1 MGKKRARGSTR
12 AQVGRQFLNA
22 VRSVR
27 CAMHQSNN
35 PIPPDQ
41 YGTISAWFVIQTE
54 TSNATAKSV
63 ILTEASRASEAGSDF
78 QVAASNMNRPTP
90 AQQQRKP
97 QSIGAIPANQRQS
110 PIKILDRALV
120 PQPCGAY
127 LRRSRASLTSRETV
141 STASSFGISNGSC
154 SGGKPLHFASSS

>member
-63 ILTEASRASEAGSDF
+63 ILTEASSASEAEGSRT
-78 QVAASNMNRPTP
+78 AS
-90 AQQQRKP
+90 
-97 QSIGAIPANQRQS
+97 RQ
-110 PIKILDRALV
+110 
-120 PQPCGAY
+120 
-127 LRRSRASLTSRETV
+127 RSRFRFPSRRIQHEPPDARTTTAQAPINRGNSRQPKAVADQDPRPGPRTATMRRLLEEV
-141 STASSFGISNGSC
+141 SRVVNEPRDRIHGIIIRHIER
-154 SGGKPLHFASSS
+154 LM

>member
-35 PIPPDQ
+35 PSPPDQ

-54 TSNATAKSV
+54 TSNANAKSV
-63 ILTEASRASEAGSDF
+63 IQTEASNASGAEGSRTASPQRSRFRFPSRRIQHDRPDARTTA
-78 QVAASNMNRPTP
+78 QAPTNTGNSSQPKAVAD
-90 AQQQRKP
+90 
-97 QSIGAIPANQRQS
+97 QSIF
-110 PIKILDRALV
+110 L
-120 PQPCGAY
+120 
-127 LRRSRASLTSRETV
+127 SRFDAS
-141 STASSFGISNGSC
+141 
-154 SGGKPLHFASSS
+154 